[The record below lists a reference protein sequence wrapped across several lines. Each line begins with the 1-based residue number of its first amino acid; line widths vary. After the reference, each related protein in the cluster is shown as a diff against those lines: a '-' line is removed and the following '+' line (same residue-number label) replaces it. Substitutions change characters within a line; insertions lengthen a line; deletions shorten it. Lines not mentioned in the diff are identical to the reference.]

1 MRLAWFAHDS
11 NWRRGPRNAS
21 AAPRACRLQRFVR
34 PRRGAM
40 HGARLERLATA
51 RASTEWLPAL
61 ALLRRTGCSVG
72 ARRFPRAPLCT
83 FRLGATTGPES
94 FPSCLASLHSSPP
107 TNRVDRRGRRGLT
120 PTSAA
125 HTLQTGRPR
134 SRRFDGV
141 AVSSKP
147 RHTST
152 RRCWLRHVSRAPRR
166 VFPKLLGQ
174 RHDDALRSADVG

>member
-1 MRLAWFAHDS
+1 MRRAWFAHDS

-21 AAPRACRLQRFVR
+21 AAPRACRLQPFVR

-40 HGARLERLATA
+40 HGARLERIATA
-51 RASTEWLPAL
+51 RASTEWLPPL

-83 FRLGATTGPES
+83 FRLGAATGPES

-125 HTLQTGRPR
+125 DTLYKQGDRGAGDLMVWPLAA
-134 SRRFDGV
+134 SLVIRRREDAGCGTF
-141 AVSSKP
+141 
-147 RHTST
+147 H
-152 RRCWLRHVSRAPRR
+152 APRLSS
-166 VFPKLLGQ
+166 PSC
-174 RHDDALRSADVG
+174 SASATMMPSGPRM